1 MLCFLFAK
9 IDDEDLCELN
19 TPWKRT
25 LNFKTWTCKTSAR
38 MWLFNNAYWLADDDA
53 VLVYK
58 LRISAGLANE
68 ASIVSAAQCWCWGR
82 PCQLPP
88 AQTPDNPKYVGNP
101 AASSLGAPPTK
112 VSFLMDGWIVHLY
125 YLLHHVALSLD
136 ISAFPAAA
144 AEASTKL
151 IFDQHPRHD
160 RWEPCVLWQQQC
172 CCHQHRINTAPSP
185 SQPSPGLPRAPRD
198 DALNHSSSGLL

>member
-1 MLCFLFAK
+1 
-9 IDDEDLCELN
+9 
-19 TPWKRT
+19 
-25 LNFKTWTCKTSAR
+25 

-82 PCQLPP
+82 PCQPPP

-151 IFDQHPRHD
+151 IFDQHPRQWPLGAVRAVTTTMLLSPTPHQHCPQPITAQPWSA
-160 RWEPCVLWQQQC
+160 RGPERRCLESLVLWPLVSC
-172 CCHQHRINTAPSP
+172 
-185 SQPSPGLPRAPRD
+185 
-198 DALNHSSSGLL
+198 SGGQLELA

>member
-1 MLCFLFAK
+1 M
-9 IDDEDLCELN
+9 
-19 TPWKRT
+19 
-25 LNFKTWTCKTSAR
+25 
-38 MWLFNNAYWLADDDA
+38 
-53 VLVYK
+53 YK
-58 LRISAGLANE
+58 LRISTGLANE

-82 PCQLPP
+82 PCQLPGSSPDSRQPKVRRQPSSQQPP
-88 AQTPDNPKYVGNP
+88 AV
-101 AASSLGAPPTK
+101 PPTK

-136 ISAFPAAA
+136 ISAFSAAA

-160 RWEPCVLWQQQC
+160 HREPCVLWQQQS
-172 CCHQHRINTAPSP
+172 CCHRPASIYSILPPSP
-185 SQPSPGLPRAPRD
+185 SQLSPGLPRVPRD